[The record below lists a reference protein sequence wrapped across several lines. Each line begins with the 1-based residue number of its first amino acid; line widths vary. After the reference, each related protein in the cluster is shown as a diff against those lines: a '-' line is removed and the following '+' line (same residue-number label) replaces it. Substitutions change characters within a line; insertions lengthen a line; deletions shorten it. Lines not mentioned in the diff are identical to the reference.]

1 MTPEKRAFV
10 KLVAH
15 GVRDLME
22 YLKCDVRIG
31 HNPQTDLE
39 KFIKR
44 QLLIKTSNGGY
55 DFSVGK
61 FRIALDVLPYEQIT
75 NLLIYLDEAGV
86 TIDRA
91 FTMASPNPL
100 LFSKSDQK
108 FVKLI
113 NDGDI
118 KTFYHFL
125 IY

>member
-1 MTPEKRAFV
+1 MTPEKRGFV
-10 KLVAH
+10 KKIAH

-22 YLKCDVRIG
+22 YLKRDKQIG
-31 HNPQTDLE
+31 LNPQSDLE

-44 QLLIKTSNGGY
+44 QLLIKTKESY
-55 DFSVGK
+55 EFSVGK
-61 FRIALDVLPYEQIT
+61 FRIGLDVLPEQQVT
-75 NLLIYLDEAGV
+75 ELLIFLDEIGV

>member
-10 KLVAH
+10 KKVAH

-22 YLKCDVRIG
+22 YLKCGDQIATEPQDDV
-31 HNPQTDLE
+31 E
-39 KFIKR
+39 KFIKKHMFS
-44 QLLIKTSNGGY
+44 QNE
-55 DFSVGK
+55 FSVGK
-61 FRIALDVLPYEQIT
+61 FRMALDMLDLNTISAVLIHLD
-75 NLLIYLDEAGV
+75 NLGI

-91 FTMASPNPL
+91 FTLSSPNPL
-100 LFSKSDQK
+100 LFTKDDQD

-125 IY
+125 SY

>member
-1 MTPEKRAFV
+1 MTPEKRGFV
-10 KLVAH
+10 KKIAH

-22 YLKCDVRIG
+22 YLKRDKQIG
-31 HNPQTDLE
+31 LNPQSDLE

-44 QLLIKTSNGGY
+44 QLLIKTKESY
-55 DFSVGK
+55 EFSVGK
-61 FRIALDVLPYEQIT
+61 FRIGLDVLPEQQVME
-75 NLLIYLDEAGV
+75 LLIYLDEIGV

>member
-1 MTPEKRAFV
+1 MTPEKRGFV
-10 KLVAH
+10 KKIAH

-22 YLKCDVRIG
+22 YLKRDKQIG
-31 HNPQTDLE
+31 LNPLTDLE

-44 QLLIKTSNGGY
+44 QLLIKTKESY
-55 DFSVGK
+55 EFSVGK
-61 FRIALDVLPYEQIT
+61 FRIGLDVLPVQQIT
-75 NLLIYLDEAGV
+75 ELLIYLDEIGV

>member
-1 MTPEKRAFV
+1 MTPEKRGFV
-10 KLVAH
+10 KKIAH

-22 YLKCDVRIG
+22 YLKRDKQIG
-31 HNPQTDLE
+31 LNPQSDLE

-44 QLLIKTSNGGY
+44 QLLIKTKESY
-55 DFSVGK
+55 EFSVGK
-61 FRIALDVLPYEQIT
+61 FRIGLDVLPEQQVAE
-75 NLLIYLDEAGV
+75 LLIYLDEIGV

-108 FVKLI
+108 FMKLI

>member
-1 MTPEKRAFV
+1 MTPEKRSFV

-22 YLKCDVRIG
+22 YLKCDVKIG
-31 HNPQTDLE
+31 VNPQTDLE

-44 QLLIKTSNGGY
+44 QLLIKTKDSGY

-61 FRIALDVLPYEQIT
+61 FRISLDVLPYEQVV
-75 NLLIYLDEAGV
+75 NLLIYLDEIGI

-125 IY
+125 VY

>member
-1 MTPEKRAFV
+1 MTPEKRGFV
-10 KLVAH
+10 KKIAH

-22 YLKCDVRIG
+22 YLKRDKQIG
-31 HNPQTDLE
+31 LNPLTDLE

-44 QLLIKTSNGGY
+44 QMLIKTKESY
-55 DFSVGK
+55 EFSVGK
-61 FRIALDVLPYEQIT
+61 FRIGLDVLPSEQIAEI
-75 NLLIYLDEAGV
+75 LIYLDEIGV

>member
-1 MTPEKRAFV
+1 MTPEKRGFV
-10 KLVAH
+10 KKIAH

-22 YLKCDVRIG
+22 YLKRDKQIG
-31 HNPQTDLE
+31 LNPQTDLE

-44 QLLIKTSNGGY
+44 QILIKTKESY
-55 DFSVGK
+55 EFSVGK
-61 FRIALDVLPYEQIT
+61 FRIGLDVLPEQQVT
-75 NLLIYLDEAGV
+75 ELLIFLDEIGV

>member
-1 MTPEKRAFV
+1 MTPEKRGFV
-10 KLVAH
+10 KKIAH

-22 YLKCDVRIG
+22 YLKRDKQIG
-31 HNPQTDLE
+31 LNPQSDLE

-44 QLLIKTSNGGY
+44 QLLIKTKESY
-55 DFSVGK
+55 EFSVGK
-61 FRIALDVLPYEQIT
+61 FRIGLDVLPEQQVAE
-75 NLLIYLDEAGV
+75 LLIYLDEIGV

>member
-1 MTPEKRAFV
+1 MTPEKRGFV
-10 KLVAH
+10 KKIAH

-22 YLKCDVRIG
+22 YLKRDKQIG
-31 HNPQTDLE
+31 LNPRTDLE

-44 QLLIKTSNGGY
+44 QILIKTKESY
-55 DFSVGK
+55 EFSVGK
-61 FRIALDVLPYEQIT
+61 FRIGLDVLPEQQVT
-75 NLLIYLDEAGV
+75 ELLIFLDEIGV

>member
-1 MTPEKRAFV
+1 MTPEKRGFV
-10 KLVAH
+10 KKIAH

-22 YLKCDVRIG
+22 YLKRDKQIG
-31 HNPQTDLE
+31 LNPQSDLE
-39 KFIKR
+39 KFINR
-44 QLLIKTSNGGY
+44 QMLIKTKESY
-55 DFSVGK
+55 EFSVGK
-61 FRIALDVLPYEQIT
+61 FRIGLDVLPEQQVT
-75 NLLIYLDEAGV
+75 ELLIFLDEIGV

-100 LFSKSDQK
+100 LFSKSDQN

>member
-1 MTPEKRAFV
+1 MTPEKRGFV
-10 KLVAH
+10 KKIAH

-22 YLKCDVRIG
+22 YLKRDKHIG
-31 HNPQTDLE
+31 LNPQTDLE

-44 QLLIKTSNGGY
+44 QLLIKTKEGY
-55 DFSVGK
+55 EFSVGK
-61 FRIALDVLPYEQIT
+61 FRIGLDVLPIQQVAE
-75 NLLIYLDEAGV
+75 LLIYLDEIGV

-100 LFSKSDQK
+100 LFSKSDQN

-113 NDGDI
+113 NDGEI

>member
-1 MTPEKRAFV
+1 MTPEKRGFV
-10 KLVAH
+10 KKIAH

-22 YLKCDVRIG
+22 YLKRDKQIG
-31 HNPQTDLE
+31 LNPQSDLE

-44 QLLIKTSNGGY
+44 QLLIKTKESY
-55 DFSVGK
+55 EFSVGK
-61 FRIALDVLPYEQIT
+61 FRIGLDVLPEQQVME
-75 NLLIYLDEAGV
+75 LLIYLDEIGV

-108 FVKLI
+108 FMKLI